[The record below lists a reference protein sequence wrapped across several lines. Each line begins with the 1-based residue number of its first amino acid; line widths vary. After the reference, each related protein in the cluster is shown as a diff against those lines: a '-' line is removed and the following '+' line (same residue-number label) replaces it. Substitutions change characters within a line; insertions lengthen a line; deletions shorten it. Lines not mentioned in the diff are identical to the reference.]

1 MSWRSH
7 PCRGLL
13 VFMTNFTDI
22 CLGNELLKNFDVNR
36 WIYLNLLGQFCV
48 GVFISNLIEI
58 QTVQRPSLGTIYH
71 SSLSLKFAGVV
82 SYHLSL

>member
-36 WIYLNLLGQFCV
+36 WIYLNLLGQFWCWC
-48 GVFISNLIEI
+48 F
-58 QTVQRPSLGTIYH
+58 Y
-71 SSLSLKFAGVV
+71 
-82 SYHLSL
+82 